1 MNAAFSFAVRIGS
14 MKQPIDNEAHPEA
27 DLLPGKKALRTFA
40 KPAFAMAS
48 MSAVTMA
55 FSVFGIVVCNLA
67 IKLSFWRTR
76 GKAMRLY

>member
-40 KPAFAMAS
+40 KPAFATAS
-48 MSAVTMA
+48 MS
-55 FSVFGIVVCNLA
+55 L
-67 IKLSFWRTR
+67 
-76 GKAMRLY
+76 